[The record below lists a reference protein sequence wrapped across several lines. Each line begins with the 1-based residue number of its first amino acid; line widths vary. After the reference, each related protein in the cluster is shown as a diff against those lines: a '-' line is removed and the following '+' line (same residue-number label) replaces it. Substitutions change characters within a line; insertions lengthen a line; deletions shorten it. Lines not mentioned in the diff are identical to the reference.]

1 MRLPDLMHSDL
12 PFHNVFK
19 TAFLH
24 RCRFRDPAVYAVP
37 YDDLSSGSRKST
49 AVSPKK
55 GSCQVQ
61 DLIYERHKGQ
71 NQRFALFHSTLR
83 AFSYPRTKR
92 TVFTVRFVVHA
103 HF

>member
-1 MRLPDLMHSDL
+1 MRLPDLMHPDL

-24 RCRFRDPAVYAVP
+24 RRRFRDPTVYTVP

-61 DLIYERHKGQ
+61 NLIYERNKGQ
-71 NQRFALFHSTLR
+71 NGQFSLSVLLYTLI
-83 AFSYPRTKR
+83 FS
-92 TVFTVRFVVHA
+92 FLL
-103 HF
+103 